1 MRILILGGTR
11 FVGRHI
17 TQAALDRGHDVSVF
31 HRGRTGDDLFP
42 QAEHLTGDRNVSLAA
57 LDSGRWDATIDVS
70 AYLPRQVR
78 ELATALDGRG
88 GHHVYISSVSVYQ
101 APVAPGFSESAPL
114 IELDDPEVQEVT
126 NETYGGLKVAC
137 ERSATALYGAAGLT
151 VIRPTYVIGPW
162 DYTYRF
168 TYWVERLAR
177 GGRVLAPGNPVDPI
191 QVIDARDQATFTVGL
206 LERAAGGVFH
216 TVSPAPPHGFGDM
229 LEAIASRVAPA
240 GTQITWVSSEF
251 LTEAG
256 QDESSLPLWPGDG
269 PDHDISAASP
279 AAAVAAGLAVRP
291 LGDSVADI
299 HAAEAAEP
307 TTPPDGT
314 GISAA
319 REAELLAK
327 WSAR

>member
-1 MRILILGGTR
+1 MRILIIGGTR

-17 TQAALDRGHDVSVF
+17 TQAALDRGHEVSVF
-31 HRGRTGDDLFP
+31 HRGRTGDSLFP
-42 QAEHLTGDRNVSLAA
+42 QAEHLTGDRDVSLSA
-57 LDSGRWDATIDVS
+57 LGGGRWDATVDVC

-78 ELATALDGRG
+78 ELAGALDGRG

-101 APVAPGFSESAPL
+101 APVAPGFTESAPL

-137 ERSATALYGAAGLT
+137 ERAAAGLYGAAGLT

-177 GGRVLAPGNPVDPI
+177 GGNVLAPGDPADPI
-191 QVIDARDQATFTVGL
+191 QVIDGRDQARWTIEL
-206 LERAAGGVFH
+206 LESSVSGVFH
-216 TVSPAPPHGFGDM
+216 TVSPAPPFGFGDM
-229 LEAIASRVAPA
+229 LETIASRVAPA
-240 GTQITWVSSEF
+240 GTTLTWVASDF

-256 QDESSLPLWPGDG
+256 QDEAGLPLWPGDG

-279 AAAVAAGLAVRP
+279 AAAQAAGLAPRP
-291 LGDSVADI
+291 LADSVADI

-314 GISAA
+314 GISVA